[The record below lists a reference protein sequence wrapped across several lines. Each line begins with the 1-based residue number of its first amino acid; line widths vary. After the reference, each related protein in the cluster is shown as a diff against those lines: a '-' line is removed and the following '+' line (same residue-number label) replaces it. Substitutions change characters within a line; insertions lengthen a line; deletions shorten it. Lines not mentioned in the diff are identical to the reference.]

1 MKILVR
7 QATPDDA
14 ALLAVVEVTSWQAAY
29 RELMPP
35 AFLEGLSRE
44 QKTADWRANLLK
56 HGPLGRKRVL
66 VAVADAEVTGFV
78 RVGAEREEREIGL
91 IYLLYVLPTYWGRGV
106 GTVLMHAA
114 LEELRDL
121 GLRES
126 ILWVLRD
133 NLRARGF
140 YERLGW
146 CQDGR
151 TTTEEYGGIELEA
164 LCYRRAVETR
174 HTHA

>member
-14 ALLAVVEVTSWQAAY
+14 ALLAAVEVTSWQAAY

-66 VAVADAEVTGFV
+66 VAVGDAEVIGFV
-78 RVGAEREEREIGL
+78 RVGAERDEREIGL
-91 IYLLYVLPTYWGRGV
+91 IYLLICAPNVLGPRSRYGID
-106 GTVLMHAA
+106 AC
-114 LEELRDL
+114 
-121 GLRES
+121 
-126 ILWVLRD
+126 
-133 NLRARGF
+133 RARG
-140 YERLGW
+140 
-146 CQDGR
+146 
-151 TTTEEYGGIELEA
+151 TA
-164 LCYRRAVETR
+164 
-174 HTHA
+174 